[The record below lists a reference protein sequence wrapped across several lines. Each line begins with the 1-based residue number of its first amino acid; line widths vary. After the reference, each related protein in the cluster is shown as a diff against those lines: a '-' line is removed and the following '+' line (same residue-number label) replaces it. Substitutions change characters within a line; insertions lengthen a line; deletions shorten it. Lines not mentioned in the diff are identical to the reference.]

1 MSDAISLRNLKFRWH
16 RDKPWTL
23 DIPYFEVGRGE
34 KVFIQG
40 PSGSGKTTL
49 LNLIGGI
56 VLADEGQIS
65 IENTDLAALR
75 PSARDNFR
83 GENIGFIFQ
92 MFNLVPYLSV
102 LDNVLLPCRF
112 SRQRQ
117 NHISGDVS
125 NEAIRLLGRMGI
137 DDSGLET
144 RRVTD
149 LSVGQQQRVA
159 AARALLGAPRLIVAD
174 EPTSALDEDNRKAFI
189 DLLFAETNSSGAT
202 LIFVSHDMALSSTFD
217 TSVSLRD
224 LNRAR

>member
-1 MSDAISLRNLKFRWH
+1 VSDAINLRDLKFRWH
-16 RDKPWTL
+16 RDEPWTL
-23 DIPYFEVGRGE
+23 DIPHFRVRRGK

>member
-1 MSDAISLRNLKFRWH
+1 MSNAINLRDLKFRWH

-56 VLADEGQIS
+56 VLADKGQIT

-102 LDNVLLPCRF
+102 LDNVLLPYRF

-137 DDSGLET
+137 DDSGLVT